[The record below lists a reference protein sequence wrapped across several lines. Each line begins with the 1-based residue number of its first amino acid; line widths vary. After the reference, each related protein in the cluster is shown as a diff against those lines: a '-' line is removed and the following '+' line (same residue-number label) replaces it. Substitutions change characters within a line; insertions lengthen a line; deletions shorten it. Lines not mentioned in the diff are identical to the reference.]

1 MCLHARLGWLGAVLE
16 EGAQAGRVAAGDV
29 GEARAEVELLAEQL
43 RSTVG
48 RGEGQ
53 GVRRAVRGESEGKG
67 EGEGEGK
74 GEGWGRGVGVG
85 GGASHR
91 AIEAAEGSVLD
102 VAQERACLIGRSGVG
117 AGEVQGQ
124 VLERGWR

>member
-1 MCLHARLGWLGAVLE
+1 MLE

-29 GEARAEVELLAEQL
+29 GEARAEVELLAQQL

-53 GVRRAVRGESEGKG
+53 GVRRAVRDVMRARGRAKGGRG
-67 EGEGEGK
+67 EGRGL
-74 GEGWGRGVGVG
+74 GRAVGVG
-85 GGASHR
+85 DGASHR
-91 AIEAAEGSVLD
+91 AVEAAEGSVLD

>member
-1 MCLHARLGWLGAVLE
+1 MTVCLHARLGWLGAVLE

-67 EGEGEGK
+67 EGRAR
-74 GEGWGRGVGVG
+74 GRARVGVG
-85 GGASHR
+85 GLG
-91 AIEAAEGSVLD
+91 
-102 VAQERACLIGRSGVG
+102 SGVEP
-117 AGEVQGQ
+117 AT
-124 VLERGWR
+124 VLSRPPKVLFSTWRRSVRV

>member
-53 GVRRAVRGESEGKG
+53 GRGERCVVRARGRAKGGRG
-67 EGEGEGK
+67 EGRGL
-74 GEGWGRGVGVG
+74 GRAVGVG
-85 GGASHR
+85 DGASHR
-91 AIEAAEGSVLD
+91 AVEAAEGSVLD